1 MNLLCFIFSVLALI
15 SLDLIL
21 GILIFL
27 LWKYLDIKYF
37 ENNKVWDDFK

>member
-1 MNLLCFIFSVLALI
+1 MNLLSFIFSVLALI

-37 ENNKVWDDFK
+37 EKNKVWDDFK

>member
-1 MNLLCFIFSVLALI
+1 MNLLSFIFSVLVLI

-37 ENNKVWDDFK
+37 EKNKVWDDFK